1 MAQKN
6 EIAFFAKTNFRN
18 QERVFGIK
26 TDDRTRHMYII
37 GKTGMG
43 KTNLLENLV
52 VQDIRNGHGVCYI
65 DPHGDTAEKLLRAV
79 PANRINDVIYLN
91 PADQNFPLAFNVME
105 SVDPD
110 YRHLVASG
118 LIGVFKKIWA
128 DSWGP
133 RLEYILRNAILAL
146 LEYPGSTLL
155 GVTRILVDKKYRE
168 RVVER
173 VTDPVIRQFWVDEFP
188 KWSDKVLQEVVSPIQ
203 NKVGQFL
210 SSSLIRNIVGQ
221 TQSSFDIRNAMDTQK
236 ILIINLS
243 KGRIGEDN
251 GALLGAMM
259 ITKIQLAAMG
269 RVDIAEE
276 DRKDFYLYVD
286 EFQNF
291 ATESFANILSEARK
305 YRLNLILANQYI
317 TQIDEKVRDAIFG
330 NAGTIISFRV
340 GAMDAEFLEK
350 EFMPVFVQNDIVNLP
365 KYNIYLKLMIDGI
378 AGDAF
383 SAQVLPPIYIGDTAD
398 NEEKIIAASRER
410 YASSKEEVEDKISRW
425 SGVMPANGFA
435 TVNKPVAANTNYA
448 PSTSVPTRP
457 VIQNPDN
464 IHYAAPKIAPQNQPV
479 QSRPVQPAPASNAS
493 ISQPGKPKM
502 TWQTP
507 APKQQPQVIQPSR
520 PVVPAPQFKQANNN
534 AVYTEPVTSPINI
547 EQKAPESSKMAP
559 EAWEPQKMIEPQV
572 AVENA
577 ALYNAD
583 DLGEYNEP
591 EAVDAS
597 EMPVIA
603 TQNTAQMQSQPVIPT
618 ALEEKSLSLEESIQA
633 QIQSEPAVAVQAEEN
648 PDYYVKPIDDRPK
661 YDAICDMCAD
671 AIQIPFQPDGKRPTF
686 CKDCLKEYQRM
697 TAKEKLNQERK
708 IQMAQED
715 SLAQPSNAVA
725 AMPTATKTVSRPPYQ
740 GKAPFKNHKIS
751 SSHHQGTGKS
761 VQHLAYISKDRP
773 MSLSQMQNIAPKK
786 FKTERKKPEVN
797 LEEVRQMLI
806 NHSRTS

>member
-1 MAQKN
+1 MANNN
-6 EIAFFAKTNFRN
+6 EIAFFAKTTFRN

-52 VQDIRNGHGVCYI
+52 VQDIRNGHGICYI
-65 DPHGDTAEKLLRAV
+65 DPHGDTAEKLLKAI

-91 PADQNFPLAFNVME
+91 PSDQNYPLAFNVME

-168 RVVER
+168 RVVEK

-221 TQSSFDIRNAMDTQK
+221 TQSSFDIRQIMDTRK

-276 DRKDFYLYVD
+276 DRNDFYLYVD
-286 EFQNF
+286 EFQN
-291 ATESFANILSEARK
+291 FANILSEARK

-425 SGVMPANGFA
+425 AGVMPAAGFT
-435 TVNKPVAANTNYA
+435 TVNKAPTGQIIQNPNNVQYRAPQPQSQPIAHQNFAPKIEQNSTATTVHSQVTQIQQPVAAQQY
-448 PSTSVPTRP
+448 
-457 VIQNPDN
+457 
-464 IHYAAPKIAPQNQPV
+464 
-479 QSRPVQPAPASNAS
+479 
-493 ISQPGKPKM
+493 SQP
-502 TWQTP
+502 
-507 APKQQPQVIQPSR
+507 
-520 PVVPAPQFKQANNN
+520 
-534 AVYTEPVTSPINI
+534 
-547 EQKAPESSKMAP
+547 KAPVSAP
-559 EAWEPQKMIEPQV
+559 MPPSAPEPQKVIQQQV
-572 AVENA
+572 VSEKAPVNE
-577 ALYNAD
+577 D
-583 DLGEYNEP
+583 DLGEYN
-591 EAVDAS
+591 
-597 EMPVIA
+597 
-603 TQNTAQMQSQPVIPT
+603 
-618 ALEEKSLSLEESIQA
+618 
-633 QIQSEPAVAVQAEEN
+633 QIQPIAPIQEEN
-648 PDYYVKPIDDRPK
+648 PDYYVKPIDERPK
-661 YDAICDMCAD
+661 FDAICDMCGD
-671 AIQIPFQPDGKRPTF
+671 NIQIPFQPDGKRPTF

-708 IQMAQED
+708 MQRQQEENSELVASVKQDAIQATKPARETMTTKPQ
-715 SLAQPSNAVA
+715 AQPV
-725 AMPTATKTVSRPPYQ
+725 TEK
-740 GKAPFKNHKIS
+740 KFEHK
-751 SSHHQGTGKS
+751 
-761 VQHLAYISKDRP
+761 AYISKDRP
-773 MSLSQMQNIAPKK
+773 MSLSQMQHIAPKK
-786 FKTERKKPEVN
+786 FKPQRQRPQIN
-797 LEEVRQMLI
+797 LDEVRKMI
-806 NHSRTS
+806 DDNKNKD